1 MLISLFF
8 VMDFKM
14 IPYAN
19 LENLQKPM
27 QIHHPVVKDENY
39 NLYSDHSKS
48 NSICDCLVSNKHFQE
63 RKNKWE
69 KHDVDCVCYLLPFSQ
84 SNVIL
89 TILSPTFLFL
99 TCPLITQMLN

>member
-14 IPYAN
+14 IPYVN

-48 NSICDCLVSNKHFQE
+48 NSIYDSGLQ
-63 RKNKWE
+63 
-69 KHDVDCVCYLLPFSQ
+69 Q
-84 SNVIL
+84 
-89 TILSPTFLFL
+89 TFPGKKKLMGK
-99 TCPLITQMLN
+99 I

>member
-14 IPYAN
+14 IPYVN

-48 NSICDCLVSNKHFQE
+48 NSICDSV
-63 RKNKWE
+63 W
-69 KHDVDCVCYLLPFSQ
+69 
-84 SNVIL
+84 
-89 TILSPTFLFL
+89 SPTNISRKEKINGQNMMLTVSAIYYHFPNQMLFL
-99 TCPLITQMLN
+99 LF